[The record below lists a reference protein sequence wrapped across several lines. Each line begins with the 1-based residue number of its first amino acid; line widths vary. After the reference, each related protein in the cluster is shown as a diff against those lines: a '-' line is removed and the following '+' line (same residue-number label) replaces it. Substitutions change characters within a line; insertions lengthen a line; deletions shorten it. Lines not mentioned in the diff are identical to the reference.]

1 MAWLLQ
7 QESVIRISFHQCM
20 TGLRVSPEG
29 PSRKD
34 TSFVANHLG
43 LAALL
48 SEYQC
53 DHGHEHLALQNGL
66 PKKAQAYPTELVHII
81 LQGISLSSTPL
92 SCYDSSFPTLE
103 DEETEAAEQV
113 EEDEPDDAEPRRPL
127 GELERRQAE
136 QLAADQVKKVKL
148 LHVNLGH
155 ISTEKMLVLLKA
167 ARAKE
172 AVMRFV
178 KDSYRCE
185 QCQKQKRPIER
196 RKATMPRTFSF
207 NRYIDVVI
215 FYIALQGKT
224 LAYLNVICHGANF
237 QQIQWLQ
244 RYDAGT
250 PSSRSV
256 WQAFLA
262 AWLKPFGN
270 PEVVLSD
277 GGSEFKDCFERH
289 LEQYGILQ
297 VISDAASPW
306 QNGRVERHGGWL
318 KEKAEDE
325 LSSGNS
331 IVSSPEDLN
340 EVPWQDVVAD
350 AYDLDTAGAEF
361 ARAQKLRQK
370 ARKLCVQFTSSE
382 KVRLGSSHRPRKQTQ
397 WAIGQWA
404 LVWRRSAQS
413 GSGGHITRSR
423 WVGPG
428 VVVLQAGGEPN
439 PETPA
444 DKRRRLSTTSQSSD
458 GQSVS
463 QRVAEVEDRE
473 TQRLQRIAEK
483 ELQRLDRLDRL
494 RARREGSTSSASIDQ
509 PLLRVPM
516 PTETSTDYTPTEPGE
531 ENLFCLETVREPE
544 ISLMVKPINPKN
556 SEFDMKNAT
565 PEEIDG
571 FKAAKVIV
579 GEEANNLRRQFRD
592 RILRSRIIRRKKPMP
607 GTLQEFFGK
616 LGFRPS
622 LLESCWLIKEEHGA
636 IVAFV
641 LIEVDDLNIAAN
653 PKYFEFLQKKLTER
667 FRFGKWEFGEA
678 DFAGRR
684 VRFEKDGVL
693 MDQQKYILEK
703 LQVIKPPRGQ
713 LGNKEDLLQGDVF
726 EQYRSML
733 YRVNW
738 LAHPTRP
745 EAAGTVSILSS
756 RLNRASVYDLGFL
769 NRMVQRIKGTA
780 SQPLVLHNFDN
791 EKMIFISASDA
802 GGVASKPPVPD
813 DLELTDTVQGAWVIF
828 ISDQLPNASR
838 KVKVS
843 TVSWRSTKLK
853 RRVSSTLA
861 SEALAFSQALTEIEW
876 LLLARASELKGRL
889 EQCNITDAKSLYA
902 SSRQNRRT
910 AVELAIIL
918 EALTRARSV
927 VRWSPHPRMVADT
940 LTKEDISRS
949 NGALEETLRSSRL
962 SLWDEEAE
970 LERRRQCPS
979 SKLRSKRAPSSFR
992 EELVLL
998 ASLINKDWGE
1008 LSESDL
1014 LSVHEG

>member
-428 VVVLQAGGEPN
+428 VVVLQAGH
-439 PETPA
+439 TVY
-444 DKRRRLSTTSQSSD
+444 
-458 GQSVS
+458 VS
-463 QRVAEVEDRE
+463 M
-473 TQRLQRIAEK
+473 
-483 ELQRLDRLDRL
+483 
-494 RARREGSTSSASIDQ
+494 RAR
-509 PLLRVPM
+509 LWKC
-516 PTETSTDYTPTEPGE
+516 
-531 ENLFCLETVREPE
+531 N
-544 ISLMVKPINPKN
+544 
-556 SEFDMKNAT
+556 
-565 PEEIDG
+565 
-571 FKAAKVIV
+571 
-579 GEEANNLRRQFRD
+579 
-592 RILRSRIIRRKKPMP
+592 
-607 GTLQEFFGK
+607 
-616 LGFRPS
+616 
-622 LLESCWLIKEEHGA
+622 
-636 IVAFV
+636 
-641 LIEVDDLNIAAN
+641 
-653 PKYFEFLQKKLTER
+653 
-667 FRFGKWEFGEA
+667 
-678 DFAGRR
+678 
-684 VRFEKDGVL
+684 
-693 MDQQKYILEK
+693 
-703 LQVIKPPRGQ
+703 
-713 LGNKEDLLQGDVF
+713 
-726 EQYRSML
+726 
-733 YRVNW
+733 
-738 LAHPTRP
+738 
-745 EAAGTVSILSS
+745 
-756 RLNRASVYDLGFL
+756 
-769 NRMVQRIKGTA
+769 
-780 SQPLVLHNFDN
+780 
-791 EKMIFISASDA
+791 
-802 GGVASKPPVPD
+802 
-813 DLELTDTVQGAWVIF
+813 
-828 ISDQLPNASR
+828 SDQLRPATHLES
-838 KVKVS
+838 VG
-843 TVSWRSTKLK
+843 
-853 RRVSSTLA
+853 A
-861 SEALAFSQALTEIEW
+861 E
-876 LLLARASELKGRL
+876 LARA
-889 EQCNITDAKSLYA
+889 
-902 SSRQNRRT
+902 
-910 AVELAIIL
+910 
-918 EALTRARSV
+918 
-927 VRWSPHPRMVADT
+927 
-940 LTKEDISRS
+940 
-949 NGALEETLRSSRL
+949 
-962 SLWDEEAE
+962 
-970 LERRRQCPS
+970 
-979 SKLRSKRAPSSFR
+979 
-992 EELVLL
+992 
-998 ASLINKDWGE
+998 GE
-1008 LSESDL
+1008 LQGL
-1014 LSVHEG
+1014 LQAGHRAKIGAIDVAGEAPPTRCDGAGSTRPIAEHSHDQ

>member
-382 KVRLGSSHRPRKQTQ
+382 KVCLG
-397 WAIGQWA
+397 
-404 LVWRRSAQS
+404 
-413 GSGGHITRSR
+413 
-423 WVGPG
+423 
-428 VVVLQAGGEPN
+428 
-439 PETPA
+439 
-444 DKRRRLSTTSQSSD
+444 
-458 GQSVS
+458 
-463 QRVAEVEDRE
+463 
-473 TQRLQRIAEK
+473 
-483 ELQRLDRLDRL
+483 
-494 RARREGSTSSASIDQ
+494 
-509 PLLRVPM
+509 
-516 PTETSTDYTPTEPGE
+516 
-531 ENLFCLETVREPE
+531 
-544 ISLMVKPINPKN
+544 
-556 SEFDMKNAT
+556 
-565 PEEIDG
+565 
-571 FKAAKVIV
+571 
-579 GEEANNLRRQFRD
+579 
-592 RILRSRIIRRKKPMP
+592 
-607 GTLQEFFGK
+607 
-616 LGFRPS
+616 
-622 LLESCWLIKEEHGA
+622 
-636 IVAFV
+636 
-641 LIEVDDLNIAAN
+641 
-653 PKYFEFLQKKLTER
+653 
-667 FRFGKWEFGEA
+667 
-678 DFAGRR
+678 
-684 VRFEKDGVL
+684 
-693 MDQQKYILEK
+693 
-703 LQVIKPPRGQ
+703 
-713 LGNKEDLLQGDVF
+713 
-726 EQYRSML
+726 
-733 YRVNW
+733 
-738 LAHPTRP
+738 
-745 EAAGTVSILSS
+745 
-756 RLNRASVYDLGFL
+756 
-769 NRMVQRIKGTA
+769 
-780 SQPLVLHNFDN
+780 
-791 EKMIFISASDA
+791 
-802 GGVASKPPVPD
+802 
-813 DLELTDTVQGAWVIF
+813 
-828 ISDQLPNASR
+828 
-838 KVKVS
+838 
-843 TVSWRSTKLK
+843 
-853 RRVSSTLA
+853 
-861 SEALAFSQALTEIEW
+861 
-876 LLLARASELKGRL
+876 ELKGRL